1 MEYLPRILDS
11 EIGDRLTFMG
21 AVLIDGVKGCGKT
34 ETARRH
40 AASEVRLDT
49 DSNARLLAETN
60 PSLILT
66 PPYPKLIDEW
76 QVVPSIWNHTRRAID
91 DSREEGMFLLTGS
104 STPPD
109 DPVRHSGAGRISRVR
124 LRTLSTYE
132 RERPEAHLSLDD
144 LISGTSGSIT
154 APEPDL
160 ERTLAS
166 LVRGGWPGTIHL
178 TDAQAAAWMRSY
190 VEELSDSRIRE
201 SLDIRYDA
209 HRLSGMLLA
218 LARHTATRVSMA
230 TLAKD
235 LAGILSAPVSEQA
248 AARYFEALISIMAYE
263 PLPAWATHLRSK
275 VRTQSSPVM
284 MPADPA
290 IPASALHA
298 DTGFLLNDLNLAGQL
313 FEAYVTRD
321 IRVYADTFRGD
332 TFHFRDDSGLEV
344 DLIVQAGARAWGAFE
359 VKLGA
364 STQVLDDAAE
374 KLLEFSQKVD
384 TSKMGEPGC
393 LGIISAMAPYGYKR
407 PDGVWVLPYTV
418 LGP

>member
-1 MEYLPRILDS
+1 MEYLPRIMDS
-11 EIGDRLTFMG
+11 EIGDRLAFMG

-76 QVVPSIWNHTRRAID
+76 QVVPSVWNHIRRAID
-91 DSREEGMFLLTGS
+91 DSHEKGMFLLTGS

-109 DPVRHSGAGRISRVR
+109 DPERHSGAGRISRLR

-132 RERPEAHLSLDD
+132 RERPVAHLSLDD
-144 LISGTSGSIT
+144 LISGISASIT

-160 ERTLAS
+160 QRTLTS
-166 LVRGGWPGTIHL
+166 VVRGGWPGTIHL
-178 TDAQAAAWMRSY
+178 TDAQAISWMRSY
-190 VEELSDSRIRE
+190 IEELSDSRIRE
-201 SLDIRYDA
+201 SLDIRYDS

-235 LAGILSAPVSEQA
+235 LTGILSTPVSEQA
-248 AARYFEALISIMAYE
+248 TARYFEALISIMAYE
-263 PLPAWATHLRSK
+263 PLPAWGAHLRSK
-275 VRTQSSPVM
+275 TRAQSSPVM
-284 MPADPA
+284 MPVDPA
-290 IPASALHA
+290 IPAAALHA
-298 DTGFLLNDLNLAGQL
+298 DTGFLINDLNLAGQL

-364 STQVLDDAAE
+364 NTQVLDGAAG
-374 KLLEFSQKVD
+374 KLLEFSRKVD
-384 TSKMGEPGC
+384 TSKTGEPGC

-407 PDGVWVLPYTV
+407 PDGVWVLPYTI